1 MTVLFRLIGVVVGIV
16 SAVLYFRRRQGP
28 AAPTSG
34 EQQERE
40 LKAMLDEIRELR
52 TEIDIL
58 KANPTIGEA
67 VKAALKYAEDQPDFT
82 KSTYNVATSPNKL
95 PASAYDVLVRPN
107 PLPGRGER

>member
-1 MTVLFRLIGVVVGIV
+1 MIVVFRLISIVVGIIT
-16 SAVLYFRRRQGP
+16 AVLYFRRRES
-28 AAPTSG
+28 AAPDSG

-67 VKAALKYAEDQPDFT
+67 VKAALKYAEDQPDFS
-82 KSTYNVATSPNKL
+82 KSTYNVAAPPTKL
-95 PASAYDVLVRPN
+95 PTSAYDVLVRPN
-107 PLPGRGER
+107 PLRVDRER